1 MLIENKTGKYFKYA
15 IGEIVLVVI
24 GILIALSINNWN
36 EARKEQRGEIKLL
49 KQVKTDLLE
58 NEVEVTD
65 LIKRIEVNKFA
76 MDSLLIKVNKGDY
89 DASIPI
95 YVALIHRKTFFN
107 NSNSG
112 YKLIGNGM
120 AKLIS
125 NDSILNGILQ
135 LYEKDF
141 VNIKSRQDLMN
152 NKIEDKVYPLTNRL
166 FKINPNLSLRL
177 KEFDVVSSEVYN
189 PINFETLTKNQEY
202 INNLLQL
209 NKTFKTR
216 LSYLKLTKERMC
228 KVLKIIDKELD

>member
-1 MLIENKTGKYFKYA
+1 MKDY
-15 IGEIVLVVI
+15 
-24 GILIALSINNWN
+24 GITALS
-36 EARKEQRGEIKLL
+36 ALL
-49 KQVKTDLLE
+49 LFSGASIAQTAE
-58 NEVEVTD
+58 
-65 LIKRIEVNKFA
+65 
-76 MDSLLIKVNKGDY
+76 
-89 DASIPI
+89 DASAACIE
-95 YVALIHRKTFFN
+95 AARLI
-107 NSNSG
+107 
-112 YKLIGNGM
+112 
-120 AKLIS
+120 
-125 NDSILNGILQ
+125 D
-135 LYEKDF
+135 EKDF

>member
-1 MLIENKTGKYFKYA
+1 LLMENKTGKYFKYA

-112 YKLIGNGM
+112 YKLIRNGM

-177 KEFDVVSSEVYN
+177 KEFDVVSSEVYY
-189 PINFETLTKNQEY
+189 PINFEALTKNQEY

>member
-1 MLIENKTGKYFKYA
+1 LLMENKTGKYFKYA

-58 NEVEVTD
+58 NEVEVSD

-112 YKLIGNGM
+112 YKLIRNGM

-189 PINFETLTKNQEY
+189 PINFEALTKNQEY